1 MEGRK
6 KRLRD
11 CRKNGLHSL
20 RNLAMAAQERFAKER
35 RERTAVVRR
44 EDMSEW
50 INATE
55 RMPEEAYGCLVVVD
69 DEEPVTG
76 AQFLSILPYFVGWD
90 GDRWNDYDGNQCPFE
105 VRYWIPLPNVPDED

>member
-1 MEGRK
+1 MPAK
-6 KRLRD
+6 TIA
-11 CRKNGLHSL
+11 GLL
-20 RNLAMAAQERFAKER
+20 MKWAAQPPQSSNGGAGTICKRTP
-35 RERTAVVRR
+35 REGGSGERR

-50 INATE
+50 INVTE

-76 AQFLSILPYFVGWD
+76 AHFLRILPYFVGWD